1 MQTPYRV
8 VILLSMIVVAGA
20 VAQNV
25 WAAEEPAAEAAPQAD
40 AAGAGDG
47 TAASTSAP
55 SGEAP
60 RRPAKRREAQAAKE
74 SPSPA
79 QPWTFGAPAEVNH
92 FGQGGIS
99 IMPGTG
105 YRVIV
110 PYKEGSDCGDSSGN
124 RTRRVCTHILPFFL
138 ELQLSYGLLPRLDL
152 VADLRF
158 AVQQDPATFHSHQF
172 VLAPG
177 IRYWLDQGVALKF
190 YATGQFVY
198 DYTDYGHVVSNND
211 YGLRNADGL
220 MYDAIKNVG
229 FFFQVG
235 WTMEFSRW
243 FRMEFDAGLGVQLRF
258 P

>member
-1 MQTPYRV
+1 MQTLYRV
-8 VILLSMIVVAGA
+8 VILISMIVVAGA

-25 WAAEEPAAEAAPQAD
+25 WAAGKPEPAAAPQAE
-40 AAGAGDG
+40 GADDG
-47 TAASTSAP
+47 TAASTSEP

-60 RRPAKRREAQAAKE
+60 RRPAKRHEGQAAKE
-74 SPSPA
+74 SPSA
-79 QPWTFGAPAEVNH
+79 SQPWTFGRPAEINH

-99 IMPGTG
+99 LMPGTG
-105 YRVIV
+105 YRVII
-110 PYKEGSDCGDSSGN
+110 PYKDGIHCGSLSDN
-124 RTRRVCTHILPFFL
+124 VNRRVCTTLLPVFL
-138 ELQLSYGLLPRLDL
+138 DLQLSYGLHPRLDL
-152 VADLRF
+152 IVDTRF
-158 AVQQDPATFHSHQF
+158 ALQEDPATYHSHQF

-177 IRYWLDQGVALKF
+177 VRYWLDQGVALKF

-198 DYTDYGHVVSNND
+198 DYTGYGGVVSNND

-235 WTMEFSRW
+235 WTMGFSRW
-243 FRMEFDAGLGVQLRF
+243 YRMEFDTGVGVELRF

>member
-25 WAAEEPAAEAAPQAD
+25 WAAEEPAAEAAPQTD
-40 AAGAGDG
+40 AAGADDG
-47 TAASTSAP
+47 TAASTSEP
-55 SGEAP
+55 SGETP

-74 SPSPA
+74 SPSPS
-79 QPWTFGAPAEVNH
+79 QPWAFGGPAEVNH

-105 YRVIV
+105 YRVII
-110 PYKEGSDCGDSSGN
+110 PYKDGISCGSLSDN
-124 RTRRVCTHILPFFL
+124 RNRRVCTHLLPFFL
-138 ELQLSYGLLPRLDL
+138 DLQLSYGLHPRLDL
-152 VADLRF
+152 IVDLRF
-158 AVQQDPATFHSHQF
+158 ALQQDPATFHSHQF

-198 DYTDYGHVVSNND
+198 DYTDYGHEVSNND

-235 WTMEFSRW
+235 WTMGFSRW
-243 FRMEFDAGLGVQLRF
+243 FRMEFDTGLGVQLRF